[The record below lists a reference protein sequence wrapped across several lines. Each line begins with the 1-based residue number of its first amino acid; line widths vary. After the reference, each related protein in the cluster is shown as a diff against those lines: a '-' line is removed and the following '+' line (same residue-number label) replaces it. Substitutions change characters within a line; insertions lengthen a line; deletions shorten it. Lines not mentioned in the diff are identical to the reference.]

1 MIAVIRACR
10 VLRRGET
17 KSHSGA
23 ATTSRTPRA
32 VLLVLATMSPR
43 LGSRPGIHCCRNSTV
58 KESTAPA
65 AMTRMGF
72 TPARVS
78 ATPSGMKRMRLAI
91 SSARAALPK
100 VR

>member
-1 MIAVIRACR
+1 MPRACQA
-10 VLRRGET
+10 LRRGGA
-17 KSHSGA
+17 KSQIGA
-23 ATTSRTPRA
+23 AMTSRTPKA
-32 VLLVLATMSPR
+32 VLFVLATMSPR

-58 KESTAPA
+58 KESSAPA

-78 ATPSGMKRMRLAI
+78 ATPSGMNRMRLAI
-91 SSARAALPK
+91 SSARAASPV